1 MLLDTLLKGGQ
12 IENHLLSLVYNK
24 NGLKAY
30 LILLVEFVSVFTFH
44 LRISTNYIKNFKSE
58 DVFVSYLYFFDP
70 EHFFQVR
77 YRLVMVNGC
86 FFICDHYFHL
96 QWDGP
101 K

>member
-12 IENHLLSLVYNK
+12 IEYHLLSLVYNK

-44 LRISTNYIKNFKSE
+44 LRITTNYIIFLSWKMF
-58 DVFVSYLYFFDP
+58 FVSYLYFFDP

-77 YRLVMVNGC
+77 YRLVMVNGS
-86 FFICDHYFHL
+86 FFYM
-96 QWDGP
+96 
-101 K
+101 